1 MNEKSKERMRRQQ
14 EFIYEGLVNEF
25 NLPVVEDEFS
35 SDELPA
41 SFNHFLIVYGDFQ
54 KNQSHAQLLQEI
66 YVIYLSED
74 NPEVETT
81 TVDIISTIS
90 KVPGVEFNR
99 TVKERLRKKD
109 SDDFVDQVTLI
120 FRRKVSYDCQT

>member
-1 MNEKSKERMRRQQ
+1 MNEKSKERMRKQQ
-14 EFIYEGLVNEF
+14 DAIYNGLINQF
-25 NLPVVEDEFS
+25 GFPVVEDEFS

-54 KNQSHAQLLQEI
+54 KNESVSQLLQEI

-81 TVDIISTIS
+81 TIDIISTVS
-90 KVPGVEFNR
+90 KVAGVEFNR

-120 FRRKVSYDCQT
+120 FRRKVAYECQT